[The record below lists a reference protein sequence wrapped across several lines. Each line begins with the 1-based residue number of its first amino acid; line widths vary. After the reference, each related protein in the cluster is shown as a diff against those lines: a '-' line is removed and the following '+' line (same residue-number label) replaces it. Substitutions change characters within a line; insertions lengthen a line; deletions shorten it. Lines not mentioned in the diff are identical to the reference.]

1 MFLTDSSELGS
12 ISFDEKNHVM
22 YMLFLG
28 LYEYTIN
35 SNSHMKLHLSVTFP
49 LKKIVFGLFSYQ
61 H

>member
-12 ISFDEKNHVM
+12 ISFDENNHVM

-49 LKKIVFGLFSYQ
+49 LKKK
-61 H
+61 